1 MECGGFVTRAYLLRS
16 SPLQA
21 ALPMQVRTL
30 IRHLWMPAAIVA
42 LFTVATVY
50 ENEIFRQLG
59 LTTWKQL
66 RDVLP
71 YVVQIGVWL
80 SFAYLFARVIDVTV
94 WDRVG
99 RRVPVPRLLRDV
111 TRILIFALAISGIV
125 KVVFQQDIGKFWAAS
140 GIFGLVLGLALRN
153 VIMDVFMGLAMNF
166 DRPFEIGHYIRIDGT
181 IAGKVVEINWRTTR
195 ILTAE
200 GNLIVIPNG
209 KLGEHTVINYSK
221 PNTSSEMEFVV
232 SLDYSVPPDR
242 AMRVLGA
249 GAMSVAGTGI
259 VLEDPAPKVRI
270 KGFTDAGVDYKIKY
284 FIDPSLGGGPGKAR
298 HAVMEA
304 VLDQLHH
311 AGLSVATTKREIVT
325 GLQHERPRDPSSI
338 TDRATLLSR
347 TDLFGRLDPAGL
359 EHLAVRMRQHIVAPG
374 DAVVHANTPGDS
386 MFIVF
391 EGLLHVQVPS
401 SDRQSVVRVA
411 KLGAGDFFG
420 EISALTGE
428 PRMATVTAACDSL
441 IFEIQKDAFGSLLAT
456 YPEVLQVLGEAIAAR
471 RLRTAEA
478 LAKADGSQTANE
490 ERSLTRQ
497 IIDKMKRFF
506 GIGGAAAPDVPVTRI
521 GTAAPVYS
529 S

>member
-1 MECGGFVTRAYLLRS
+1 
-16 SPLQA
+16 
-21 ALPMQVRTL
+21 MQVRNL

-42 LFTVATVY
+42 LFVVATVY
-50 ENEIFRQLG
+50 ENQIFVQLG
-59 LTTWKQL
+59 LTTWRQV
-66 RDVLP
+66 RAVTP
-71 YVVQIGVWL
+71 YVIQIGVWL
-80 SFAYLFARVIDVTV
+80 SFAYLIARIVDVTI
-94 WDRVG
+94 WDRIG

-111 TRILIFALAISGIV
+111 TRVLLYALAVSGIV
-125 KVVFQQDIGKFWAAS
+125 KVVFNQDIGKFWAAS

-153 VIMDVFMGLAMNF
+153 VIMDIFMGLAMNF
-166 DRPFEIGHYIRIDGT
+166 DRPFEIGHYIRVDTGA
-181 IAGKVVEINWRTTR
+181 AGKVVEINWRTTR
-195 ILTAE
+195 ILTPE

-209 KLGEHTVINYSK
+209 KLGEHTVTNFSK
-221 PNTSSEMEFVV
+221 PDNSSEMEFIV

-259 VLEDPAPKVRI
+259 VLEDPSPKVRI
-270 KGFTDAGVDYKIKY
+270 KGFTDAGVDYKVKY

-311 AGLSVATTKREIVT
+311 AGLSVATTKREIIT
-325 GLQHERPRDPSSI
+325 GLQHERARDPSSI

-347 TDLFGRLDPAGL
+347 TDLFRRLDPAGL
-359 EHLAVRMRQHIVAPG
+359 EHLAVRMRQHVVKAG
-374 DAVVHANTPGDS
+374 DAVVHAQDAGDS

-391 EGLLHVQVPS
+391 EGLLHAQVPS
-401 SDRQSVVRVA
+401 SDRRTSVRVG

-441 IFEIQKDAFGSLLAT
+441 IFEIQKDAFASLLAT
-456 YPEVLQVLGEAIAAR
+456 YPEVLQMLGEAIAAR

-478 LAKADGSQTANE
+478 LAKANAAEIASE

-497 IIDKMKRFF
+497 IIDKMKSFF
-506 GIGGAAAPDVPVTRI
+506 GIGSAVPELPVSRI
-521 GTAAPVYS
+521 GTSAPAFTN
-529 S
+529 

>member
-1 MECGGFVTRAYLLRS
+1 
-16 SPLQA
+16 
-21 ALPMQVRTL
+21 MQVRTL

-42 LFTVATVY
+42 LFIVATLY
-50 ENEIFRQLG
+50 EQEIFIQLG
-59 LTTWKQL
+59 STTWAQV
-66 RDVLP
+66 RAVIP
-71 YVVQIGVWL
+71 YVIQIGVWL
-80 SFAYLFARVIDVTV
+80 SFAYLIARIIDVTV

-99 RRVPVPRLLRDV
+99 RTVPVPRLLRDV
-111 TRILIFALAISGIV
+111 TRLLLYALAISGIV
-125 KVVFQQDIGKFWAAS
+125 KVVFNQDIGKFWAAS

-166 DRPFEIGHYIRIDGT
+166 DRPFEIGHYIRVDNG
-181 IAGKVVEINWRTTR
+181 ASGKVVEINWRTTR

-200 GNLIVIPNG
+200 GNLVVIPNG
-209 KLGEHTVINYSK
+209 KLGEHTVTNYSK
-221 PNTSSEMEFVV
+221 PSDQSEMEFVV
-232 SLDYSVPPDR
+232 SLDYSVPTER

-249 GAMSVAGTGI
+249 GAMSVAGTNT
-259 VLEDPAPKVRI
+259 VLEEPAPKVRI

-338 TDRATLLSR
+338 TDRANLLSR
-347 TDLFGRLDPAGL
+347 TDLFRRLDPANL
-359 EHLAVRMRQHIVAPG
+359 EHLAVRMRQLIVKAG
-374 DAVVHANTPGDS
+374 DAVVHANDAGDS

-391 EGLLHVQVPS
+391 EGLLHAQVPS
-401 SDRQSVVRVA
+401 SDRQSIVRVG

-428 PRMATVTAACDSL
+428 PRTATVTAACDSL
-441 IFEIQKDAFGSLLAT
+441 IFEIQSEAFASLLST
-456 YPEVLQVLGEAIAAR
+456 YPEVLQVLGEAMAGR

-478 LAKADGSQTANE
+478 LAKASAAEIASE
-490 ERSLTRQ
+490 ERSLARQ
-497 IIDKMKRFF
+497 LIDKMKRFF
-506 GIGGAAAPDVPVTRI
+506 HIGAAAPEMPVTRV
-521 GTAAPVYS
+521 GTAAPAAYTN
-529 S
+529 